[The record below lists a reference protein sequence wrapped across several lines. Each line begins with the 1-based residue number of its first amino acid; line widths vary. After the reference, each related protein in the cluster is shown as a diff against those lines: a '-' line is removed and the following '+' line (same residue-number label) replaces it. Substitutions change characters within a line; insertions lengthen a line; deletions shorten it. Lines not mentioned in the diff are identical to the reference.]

1 MPVTRT
7 YENVCLPLQKLFIL
21 SYIVLWYFCFVTLF
35 HFVTYCVTFTLFDCR
50 KNIIS
55 ASVNLLAILLLCSLA
70 VIVGDVDTSL
80 PISERNSRFKR
91 LRFTEEWK
99 DCSSVKMEDLHSEE
113 MLVVIDSVL
122 ITMPKNVICV
132 VGGTAFSGF
141 IGTLIC

>member
-70 VIVGDVDTSL
+70 VIVGGVDTSL
-80 PISERNSRFKR
+80 PISERNSRFNP
-91 LRFTEEWK
+91 FTAIAGFFRSDSIK
-99 DCSSVKMEDLHSEE
+99 QAPSVIS
-113 MLVVIDSVL
+113 
-122 ITMPKNVICV
+122 TR
-132 VGGTAFSGF
+132 
-141 IGTLIC
+141 